1 MILCATLAGLWLLLQ
16 RTKTDTRWRQFQTVW
31 FGRHKVDAFQRLGTV
46 SICHLLYSRVA
57 NIVNGRPLKVQ
68 LTQREN
74 IWALVTKPFLGRLHV
89 CNLGKIFSIVDYN
102 ERALFHALA
111 FWLFSIFSSRQN

>member
-31 FGRHKVDAFQRLGTV
+31 FGRSKVDAFQRLGTV

-89 CNLGKIFSIVDYN
+89 CNLGEN
-102 ERALFHALA
+102 L
-111 FWLFSIFSSRQN
+111 

>member
-31 FGRHKVDAFQRLGTV
+31 FGRRRVDAFQRLGTV

-57 NIVNGRPLKVQ
+57 NVVNGRRLKVQ

-89 CNLGKIFSIVDYN
+89 CNLFSIVDYL
-102 ERALFHALA
+102 ECALFHALA